1 MRLLLV
7 LLYLTSQSILYI
19 TASECCKDILLD
31 DKSGNLSLHK
41 EVGDRLGFYTQFGE
55 YGGRPVYRQLNGQI
69 FLFYSEQKKKWVDSK
84 YFYGWTD
91 YITRMENNDQST
103 CPHDSSTWSFYN
115 GTDMEF
121 TEDLSVSCAK
131 IEDVC
136 CHQVR
141 LNSSS
146 SVTVPHDSTIYAN
159 LTKAF
164 GLYTAIGTQ
173 QGRYMYQ
180 MEGEDR
186 FLEYWYGN
194 WLVSTAG
201 DVGDF
206 NMKIYHIGGSICP
219 EHATSGWKIEN
230 GDTWKEVLGIKVECE
245 RIVDN
250 TLSIVLGILIALI
263 LSFVILYFGLRFY
276 KAKGRA
282 ARGKRLMRETFLN
295 RSFSVNPMKE
305 NHFANTP
312 TTGDI
317 TVPHMEGREFNRDG
331 VCPA

>member
-1 MRLLLV
+1 
-7 LLYLTSQSILYI
+7 LTSQSIPSI
-19 TASECCKDILLD
+19 QASECCKDILLD
-31 DKSGNLSLHK
+31 DRSGDLSLHK

-55 YGGRPVYRQLNGQI
+55 YGGRPVYRQLDGQI
-69 FLFYSEQKKKWVDSK
+69 FLFYSEKKKKWVDSK

-91 YITRMENNDQST
+91 YITRLENDDQST
-103 CPHDSSTWSFYN
+103 CPHDSNTWSFYN

-121 TEDLSVSCAK
+121 TENLTVNCAK

-146 SVTVPHDSTIYAN
+146 SVTVPPDSTIYAN

-180 MEGEDR
+180 VEGTDR
-186 FLEYWYGN
+186 FLEYWHGN

-206 NMKIYHIGGSICP
+206 NMKMYHEGGSICP
-219 EHATSGWKIEN
+219 EHAIAEWKVEN

-245 RIVDN
+245 VMVYN
-250 TLSIVLGILIALI
+250 TLTIVLGILIALL
-263 LSFVILYFGLRFY
+263 LSFVILYFALRFY
-276 KAKGRA
+276 KAWVRGARA
-282 ARGKRLMRETFLN
+282 KRLLRETLLN
-295 RSFSVNPMKE
+295 RSFSVQPMEKKILP
-305 NHFANTP
+305 NTP
-312 TTGDI
+312 KSEDM
-317 TVPHMEGREFNRDG
+317 TVPHMEGREFNGVG